1 MNALVYVNIDQG
13 IYKVKFKVAL
23 NEKRKKLRGF
33 SFSINM
39 ANFEAFGRTKKVDLK
54 PLFSEECCT
63 IMNKII
69 RSRCIFISYSAV
81 HVTESTKAS
90 LGDYFNCDPVAKD
103 EIDDEILSGNQLNTY
118 LIWPYKNEYNIGEVV
133 YLILDLR
140 S

>member
-1 MNALVYVNIDQG
+1 MQIL
-13 IYKVKFKVAL
+13 
-23 NEKRKKLRGF
+23 KRFAGQKSWSQT
-33 SFSINM
+33 SF
-39 ANFEAFGRTKKVDLK
+39 FWRVLYYY
-54 PLFSEECCT
+54 
-63 IMNKII
+63 
-69 RSRCIFISYSAV
+69 FISYSAV